1 MRYQLILNNR
11 RVPDHVRVP
20 RSMFLS
26 LIIVMPTGYLIYHE
40 GQWVFMPSI

>member
-11 RVPDHVRVP
+11 RVPDGVKVP

-26 LIIVMPTGYLIYHE
+26 LTIVMPTGYLIYCK
-40 GQWVFMPSI
+40 GRWVFEPSI

>member
-1 MRYQLILNNR
+1 MQLILNNR
-11 RVPDHVRVP
+11 RVPDNTKVP
-20 RSMFLS
+20 RSMFHQ